1 MPLTGG
7 FTIDTGVIWAFDPLV
22 KSLMDL
28 EMAAQPQSSN
38 SVQNKEHNGHDEKY
52 KYIDVW

>member
-7 FTIDTGVIWAFDPLV
+7 FTVDTGVIWVFDPLV

-28 EMAAQPQSSN
+28 EMTAQPQSSH
-38 SVQNKEHNGHDEKY
+38 SVQNKEHNGHDEK
-52 KYIDVW
+52 